1 MKVVV
6 AALPGSGKTTLMKM
20 LQKRMPNILIVN
32 VGSAIAKLA
41 MKELKIKSRDSL
53 RKVLTVKQQRRFQ
66 EVVARKIARMGTR
79 DMVIDTHTAVKTPY
93 GFFPGMSETPVHI
106 VKPDAIVV
114 LEFNPKDIIE
124 RRRKDKT
131 RKRDDDTEQLLEEHQ
146 AASRYFAF
154 GAGQHADAVV
164 KVINLR
170 FKQKKPFEHT
180 ARAADE
186 IVKLFKN
193 QGKSS

>member
-6 AALPGSGKTTLMKM
+6 AALPGSGKTTLMKV
-20 LQKRMPNILIVN
+20 LQERMPKVVIVN
-32 VGSAIAKLA
+32 VGSAIAKMA
-41 MKELKIKSRDSL
+41 MKELKIRNRDDM
-53 RKVLTVKQQRRFQ
+53 RKTLTVGQQRHFQ
-66 EVVARKIARMGTR
+66 EAVARKIARMGNI
-79 DMVIDTHTAVKTPY
+79 DMIIDTHTAVKTPY

-114 LEFNPKDIIE
+114 LEFSPKDIID
-124 RRRKDKT
+124 RRKKDKT
-131 RKRDDDTEQLLEEHQ
+131 RKRDDDTVQILEEHQ

-154 GAGQHADAVV
+154 GAAQHADAVV

-170 FKQKKPFEHT
+170 FKQRKPFEHT
-180 ARAADE
+180 TKAADE

-193 QGKSS
+193 QGKSL